1 MKRSDDTSNENQRD
15 LVMRTPTRR
24 VRLDLN
30 GIHKHLGFRKQP
42 NVSETVSSNANY
54 QSMIN
59 KPSSFIDVNEQDRN
73 SVSEFVSL
81 PKQPEHPFVDAD
93 HKNKLSAFSVT
104 SVSNGSGEESLEMD
118 ELSPDVE
125 SARML
130 EEYDLPTSFGKR
142 EPSQSRK
149 KKYIKSCLNDGGSYG
164 KKYLKN
170 KIFTPVEVFDICKSE
185 VDVLRPPT
193 PSDLFDDA
201 REPLMN
207 QLNAKSRQLVLKPGM
222 ILLKSYISLKE
233 QVSIVQK
240 CRKLGIG
247 PGGFYQPGYETGAK
261 LRLYMMCL
269 GLDWDP
275 QTRKYLK
282 RRRIDRSKPP
292 DIPPELLSLVDRAM
306 LDSHVLIK
314 RDNKV
319 CNAEHILPKMTPDV
333 CIVNYYTETGR
344 LGLHQDRDETT
355 ESLAKQLPVV
365 SFSIGDSAEFLYG
378 DRRDTNKAETLILE
392 SGDVLIF
399 GGESRHIFHG
409 VASII
414 PDSAPRALLEE
425 TGLCP
430 GRVNLTFRQNYV
442 ASKDLT
448 SQ

>member
-1 MKRSDDTSNENQRD
+1 MKTSDDTLNEKQRD
-15 LVMRTPTRR
+15 PVMRPPTRR
-24 VRLDLN
+24 RILDLK
-30 GIHKHLGFRKQP
+30 GIQQYLGYKEIGKQP
-42 NVSETVSSNANY
+42 NVSETVSSNASY

-59 KPSSFIDVNEQDRN
+59 KPSSVIDVNEQDRN
-73 SVSEFVSL
+73 SVSELVSS
-81 PKQPEHPFVDAD
+81 PKQPEHPFVDAA
-93 HKNKLSAFSVT
+93 HKDKLSAFFVT
-104 SVSNGSGEESLEMD
+104 SGSDGSGEESFEMN
-118 ELSPDVE
+118 ELKPDVD
-125 SARML
+125 SALML

-142 EPSQSRK
+142 EPLQSRK
-149 KKYIKSCLNDGGSYG
+149 TKYIQSCLDDGGSYG
-164 KKYLKN
+164 KRYLKN
-170 KIFTPVEVFDICKSE
+170 KTFTPIEVFDICKSN
-185 VDVLRPPT
+185 
-193 PSDLFDDA
+193 DA

-207 QLNAKSRQLVLKPGM
+207 QLNAKSGQLVLKPGM
-222 ILLKSYISLKE
+222 ILLKNYISLNE

-240 CRKLGIG
+240 CRKLGVG
-247 PGGFYQPGYETGAK
+247 PGGFYQPGYKTGAK
-261 LRLYMMCL
+261 LRLFMMCL

-275 QTRKYLK
+275 PTRMYLK

-314 RDNKV
+314 RDFKV

-333 CIVNYYTETGR
+333 CIVNFYTENGR
-344 LGLHQDRDETT
+344 LGLHQDRDETK

-378 DRRDTNKAETLILE
+378 DRRDANEAETLILE

-425 TGLCP
+425 TGLRP
-430 GRVNLTFRQNYV
+430 GRINLTFRQNYV
-442 ASKDLT
+442 VSKDSS